1 MSKIEVN
8 TIDAVSGTS
17 TLTLGSSNASTIT
30 KASGVNA
37 NFAGVKVAGM
47 WRINANQNIS
57 ADTETVINANW
68 EEVDTDSYTRIGGAM
83 SQSSGT
89 WTFPETGIYQ
99 INWNVQFRD
108 PSQGATRCTSIITVT
123 TDNSNYSTA
132 ADNSG
137 NIYHANGRSSV
148 LSSHIFDVTD
158 TSTHKCRLS
167 ALCEFAAAC
176 HAATGQSR
184 TWVQFIR
191 LGDT

>member
-1 MSKIEVN
+1 MTSIIKVN
-8 TIDAVSGTS
+8 TIQDVGGNNLLISNGSGNIT
-17 TLTLGSSNASTIT
+17 TNKLGI
-30 KASGVNA
+30 
-37 NFAGVKVAGM
+37 KVAGM
-47 WRINANQNIS
+47 WRINSNQNIS

-83 SQSSGT
+83 SQSSGV

-108 PSQGATRCTSIITVT
+108 PSQGATRCSSIINVT
-123 TDNSNYSTA
+123 TDNSNYDTA
-132 ADNSG
+132 ADNTG
-137 NIYHANGRSSV
+137 NIYHANGRTSV

-158 TSTHKCRLS
+158 TSTHKCKLS

-176 HAATGQSR
+176 HSATGQSR

>member
-1 MSKIEVN
+1 MTSIIKVN
-8 TIDAVSGTS
+8 TIQDVGGNNLLISNGSGNIT
-17 TLTLGSSNASTIT
+17 TNKLGI
-30 KASGVNA
+30 
-37 NFAGVKVAGM
+37 KVAGM
-47 WRINANQNIS
+47 WRINSNQNIS

-83 SQSSGT
+83 SQSSGV

-108 PSQGATRCTSIITVT
+108 PSQGATRCSSIINVT
-123 TDNSNYSTA
+123 TDNSNYDTA
-132 ADNSG
+132 ADNTG
-137 NIYHANGRSSV
+137 NIYHANGRTSV

-158 TSTHKCRLS
+158 TSTHKCKLS
-167 ALCEFAAAC
+167 ALCVFAAAC
-176 HAATGQSR
+176 HSATGQSI